1 MAREDASKWSSRSSL
16 VEAVRRSPSNHRV
29 FSRLAGPLS
38 VDWFNH
44 PRLHGEI
51 PDDAGYTTPAAF
63 EADHYSQNPAALE
76 AVTQ

>member
-1 MAREDASKWSSRSSL
+1 MVESLFAGRGGQAITLQSSSDL
-16 VEAVRRSPSNHRV
+16 
-29 FSRLAGPLS
+29 SRLAGPLS